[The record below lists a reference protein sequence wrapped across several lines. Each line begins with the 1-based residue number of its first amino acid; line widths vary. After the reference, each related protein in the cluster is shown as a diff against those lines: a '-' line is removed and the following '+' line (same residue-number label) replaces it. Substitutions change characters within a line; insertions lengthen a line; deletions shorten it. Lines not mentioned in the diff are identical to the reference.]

1 MKVLKVGVVVGL
13 TLWASQ
19 ALGQPANPV
28 VAPFPLEIARP
39 STLTFAQREELN
51 GTFRVLLRRAGARTP
66 DAAMLQRALATP
78 RTDCARDDGCLAQLA
93 RDTGALYAV
102 FASVKLT
109 TEGEVVANGRVV
121 RDDGKL
127 VALLP
132 VGETVKVPK
141 GRSPFPE
148 AAAAALKVLVERL
161 DVRHLSPSRPVE
173 PPPPV
178 VTAAPPVATA
188 PPEARGELPAPPP
201 PPPLLTAATASSGT
215 AGKALVIVG
224 GAAAVAGAIVGGV
237 GLAMAADVH
246 PTPGGSV
253 VAAEASTVRTSRALK
268 TAGAVTLGLGAAAA
282 VLGGI
287 LWATSP
293 QAPLVY
299 VSPRLDGAV
308 VGLEG
313 RF

>member
-39 STLTFAQREELN
+39 SNLTFAQREELN
-51 GTFRVLLRRAGARTP
+51 GTFRVFLRRAGARTP
-66 DAAMLQRALATP
+66 DAALLQQALATP

-93 RDTGALYAV
+93 RETGALYAV

-127 VALLP
+127 VASLP
-132 VGETVKVPK
+132 GGETVKVP
-141 GRSPFPE
+141 RSRSSFPD
-148 AAAAALKVLVERL
+148 AATAALTMLVERL
-161 DVRHLSPSRPVE
+161 DIRHLSVSRPVE
-173 PPPPV
+173 PSPAPV
-178 VTAAPPVATA
+178 TSAPQVETA
-188 PPEARGELPAPPP
+188 PPEAHVELSAPPP
-201 PPPLLTAATASSGT
+201 PPPLLTEVSTPTRT
-215 AGKALVIVG
+215 AGKTLVFVG
-224 GAAAVAGAIVGGV
+224 GAVAVAGAVAGGV
-237 GLAMAADVH
+237 GLGMAASVH
-246 PTPGGSV
+246 PTSGGSV
-253 VAAEASTVRTSRALK
+253 VAAEASTVWTSRALK
-268 TAGAVTLGLGAAAA
+268 TAGAVTVGLGAAAA

-299 VSPRLDGAV
+299 VSPRVDGAV
-308 VGLEG
+308 IGLEG
-313 RF
+313 TF